1 MKEALRDNMLL
12 IVTGPFLFAM
22 VLTFAQL
29 AYASGDKHSNPWQP
43 VPEDE
48 CSVFLPA
55 GIDEDKCEIVDVS
68 QSGISY
74 LCSGISA
81 FCPTAEDK
89 DD

>member
-1 MKEALRDNMLL
+1 MVNNKRKTMKYLILL
-12 IVTGPFLFAM
+12 SLVITTAVI
-22 VLTFAQL
+22 
-29 AYASGDKHSNPWQP
+29 ASGDKVKNPWQP

-74 LCSGISA
+74 LCSGIPA
-81 FCPTAEDK
+81 FCPIIDDK